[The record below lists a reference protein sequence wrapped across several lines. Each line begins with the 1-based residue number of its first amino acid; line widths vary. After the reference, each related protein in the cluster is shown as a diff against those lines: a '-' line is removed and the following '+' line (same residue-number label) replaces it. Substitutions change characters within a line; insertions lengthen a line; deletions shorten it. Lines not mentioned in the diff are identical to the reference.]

1 MLISSILYIHG
12 VGRFLQVV
20 LYPFQPF
27 FKKPLDAE
35 TNDIKPRVMEKYTN
49 EELLEV
55 LPVGLKETKEVT
67 SKQKLVLGQLY
78 IYNGLNK
85 KDSEGF
91 FYRSNK
97 DLSADCGIEEKT
109 VIAAIRK
116 LTTLELIETKRG
128 SRASGASMYRVN
140 EDRLKEYCNTNT
152 VNYSEDYSKQ
162 IVEMA
167 DRIKELENTVKRL
180 VDKITVIET
189 ANYST
194 DTDKDKELEK
204 EKEINN
210 NIINNILEETVSCKE
225 PEEEKSEENLTEYQA
240 SSPIEEQSQASSVES
255 PRDAEPSEETHIP
268 TKEEQFKRW
277 IQALEPSFGEFE
289 KASTLAELDSLKA
302 KAVETMKRYKQEHQ
316 LTNEELTMRVSGVF
330 AERYTNEKTRI
341 ETKKHQMVKLFKF
354 QSEQLN

>member
-1 MLISSILYIHG
+1 MGLEGFCKWFYIPSNLY
-12 VGRFLQVV
+12 
-20 LYPFQPF
+20 
-27 FKKPLDAE
+27 FKKPPDTE
-35 TNDIKPRVMEKYTN
+35 NNDIKPRVMEKYTN
-49 EELLEV
+49 EELLDV
-55 LPVGLKETKEVT
+55 LPFGVKETKELT
-67 SKQKLVLGQLY
+67 NKQKVVLGQLY

-167 DRIKELENTVKRL
+167 YRIKELENTVKRL

-194 DTDKDKELEK
+194 DTDKELEKEK

-210 NIINNILEETVSCKE
+210 NIINNILKETVSCNG
-225 PEEEKSEENLTEYQA
+225 PEEEKSEGNLTEYQA

-268 TKEEQFKRW
+268 TEEEQFNRW
-277 IQALEPSFGEFE
+277 IQVQKPYLNELEGIE
-289 KASTLAELDSLKA
+289 TLKQLYNIKNLLKQTGDEYLDSHKYISPTVIERMNKVVGSALK
-302 KAVETMKRYKQEHQ
+302 KKK
-316 LTNEELTMRVSGVF
+316 EELTPSVMDLSDYLRVHDYGS
-330 AERYTNEKTRI
+330 RR
-341 ETKKHQMVKLFKF
+341 
-354 QSEQLN
+354 SSS